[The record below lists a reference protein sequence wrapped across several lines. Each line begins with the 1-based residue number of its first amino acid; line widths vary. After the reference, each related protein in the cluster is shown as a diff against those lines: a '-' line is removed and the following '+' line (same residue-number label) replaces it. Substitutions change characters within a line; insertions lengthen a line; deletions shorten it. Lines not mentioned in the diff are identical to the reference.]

1 MIVIGLTGGIASG
14 KSTVSNRLKTYYGS
28 QVIDADA
35 IAYEFSQPGRPLWQ
49 NFVAR
54 YGKERA
60 LLPDGE
66 LNRAGIGQLVFS
78 QPAERRWV
86 DSMSHPLIQQ
96 EIAVR
101 IERCR
106 AAGEKVIVLDV
117 PLLFES
123 GWDAMTDAVWV
134 VYVDAAVQLRRLIE
148 RNRLPETLAKQR
160 IASQMPLLEKK
171 QRADVVIDNN
181 GTLAETIRQ
190 VDHAWESVVR

>member
-35 IAYEFSQPGRPLWQ
+35 IVYEFSHPGRPIWQ

-66 LNRAGIGQLVFS
+66 LNRAAIGQLVFS

-86 DSMSHPLIQQ
+86 DSMAHPLIQQ
-96 EIAVR
+96 EIAAR

-134 VYVDAAVQLRRLIE
+134 VYVDAAVQLRRLVE
-148 RNRLPETLAKQR
+148 RNRMPEALARQR
-160 IASQMPLLEKK
+160 IASQMPLLEKR

-190 VDHAWESVVR
+190 VDHAWESVAR

>member
-86 DSMSHPLIQQ
+86 DSMAHPLIQQ
-96 EIAVR
+96 EIAAR
-101 IERCR
+101 IERSR

-134 VYVDAAVQLRRLIE
+134 VYVDAAVQLRRLVE
-148 RNRLPETLAKQR
+148 RNRLPEALAKQR